1 MERKTKSRK
10 YTKLLQILITPEL
23 DGKIRKLADK
33 MGLRYSEIVRMAI
46 IEYIEK
52 IQNKGRGI

>member
-1 MERKTKSRK
+1 MEKKTKSRK